1 MICSSNTISLYYS
14 NVVNILQA
22 KDLVEKAPVVI
33 KQGIKKEDL
42 EAMKK
47 ILLDVGAEIEII

>member
-1 MICSSNTISLYYS
+1 M
-14 NVVNILQA
+14 
-22 KDLVEKAPVVI
+22 VI
-33 KQGIKKEDL
+33 KQGIKKEEL

>member
-1 MICSSNTISLYYS
+1 
-14 NVVNILQA
+14 
-22 KDLVEKAPVVI
+22 VVI
-33 KQGIKKEDL
+33 KQGIKKEEL

>member
-1 MICSSNTISLYYS
+1 MVDT
-14 NVVNILQA
+14 LQA

-33 KQGIKKEDL
+33 KQGIKKEEV